1 MPETRE
7 GMRRRNQLGA
17 IYMKSKDPRLRRK
30 LSSLI
35 RGEGLPRSR
44 FGVEFASHA
53 RLGARL
59 GMPIEECRHC
69 GGLYPMFFESNYWC
83 SMLCEEADH
92 GSKP

>member
-7 GMRRRNQLGA
+7 GMRRRQQLGA

-30 LSSLI
+30 ISSLI
-35 RGEGLPRSR
+35 RGEGIPRSR
-44 FGVEFASHA
+44 FGPEFSSHA

-83 SMLCEEADH
+83 SMLCEEADR